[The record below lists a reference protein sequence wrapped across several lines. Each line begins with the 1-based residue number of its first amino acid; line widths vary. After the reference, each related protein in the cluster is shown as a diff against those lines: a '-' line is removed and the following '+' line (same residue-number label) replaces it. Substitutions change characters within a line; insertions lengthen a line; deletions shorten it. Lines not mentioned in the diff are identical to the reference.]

1 MPLPTTHPYYNAGPF
16 TQFSELESNTTRIA
30 TITVV
35 CPTDNKY
42 LNAYYEGWCGSKMY
56 MTTADL
62 MRAYNT
68 KWPGKTPGSLY
79 SISFESDKALKDE
92 LVATKAKLESVQ
104 KELED
109 IKTQIES
116 SQNELSKKS
125 DPSPAT
131 TLSVVVGAVLLAAF
145 SSNILKQQ
153 QSPYEAIP
161 SPDQLLLPS
170 VD

>member
-16 TQFSELESNTTRIA
+16 TQFSELESNTTHIA
-30 TITVV
+30 TISTVFP
-35 CPTDNKY
+35 CGNTHPDFG
-42 LNAYYEGWCGSKMY
+42 GWSGSQMY
-56 MTTADL
+56 ITTAEL
-62 MRAYNT
+62 MRTFNT
-68 KWPGKTPGSLY
+68 KYPYKPPGSLWA
-79 SISFESDKALKDE
+79 ISFESDKALKDE
-92 LVATKAKLESVQ
+92 LAATKAKLESVQ

-109 IKTQIES
+109 TKTQLER

-153 QSPYEAIP
+153 QSPYEAI
-161 SPDQLLLPS
+161 SATDQLQLPS